1 LRFDF
6 QPVVMHFHKPMT
18 LSSQLQS
25 ADFMRALPTLSR
37 EQLRD
42 HIFLQGQAWF
52 GCHPEESDTIRKNCT
67 AMGAA
72 CDDSLV
78 KDIQH
83 HILLHY
89 FEKLLP
95 FSMTPKQFH
104 AYLTQRVSLPPEI
117 SILSKSIA
125 EKRGVLLAVCHFG
138 AIELIGPCLAALG
151 IPFTSTLRFATKTL
165 SVAARQK
172 AGELSGSGLFADI
185 QFIEIGA
192 AASATSLE
200 MAAVLRRG
208 GLLCAV
214 FDEPTR
220 YGTEVTLF
228 GQRISGGAGID
239 RLAAFMNNSVTI
251 AAAFMTRTGD
261 ETYTLHLSDLTIS
274 GTGKDLIQTLYG
286 TLEAVCLRPRLSQ
299 WYFLHEEIPFVK

>member
-1 LRFDF
+1 
-6 QPVVMHFHKPMT
+6 MT
-18 LSSQLQS
+18 LSSHLQS
-25 ADFMRALPTLSR
+25 EVFMRSLPTLSR
-37 EQLRD
+37 EQLRQ
-42 HIFLQGQAWF
+42 HIFAQGQSWF
-52 GCHPEESDTIRKNCT
+52 SSHAEESDTIRKNC
-67 AMGAA
+67 AVMGAR
-72 CDDSLV
+72 CDDLLV
-78 KDIQH
+78 KDIQQN
-83 HILLHY
+83 ILLHY
-89 FEKLLP
+89 YEKLLP
-95 FSMTPKQFH
+95 FSMTPQQFH

-117 SILSKSIA
+117 GILSKSIA

-165 SVAARQK
+165 SVAARHK

-200 MAAVLRRG
+200 MAAVLRRS
-208 GLLCAV
+208 GLLCSV

-220 YGTEVTLF
+220 YGTEVTLL
-228 GQRISGGAGID
+228 GTKIRGGAGID
-239 RLAAFMNNSVTI
+239 KLAAFMNNDV
-251 AAAFMTRTGD
+251 AVVAAFMTRTGD
-261 ETYTLHLSDLTIS
+261 ETYTLHLSDLTSS
-274 GTGKDLIQTLYG
+274 GTGKDLIQTLYR